1 VLKNPSPNRLPI
13 LLLTFALSTLAFILA
28 VVFLRFPFPLY
39 PLLSTQDV
47 VGLLPPL
54 VFIPLYWLIFRHC
67 ATDTR
72 VGQEIAF
79 MLLAAL
85 WVEGQAVH
93 LAANSINNLIES
105 LARNQILDLK
115 PTDVYQLAYFF
126 DEHLGHYLM
135 HVGMLGLAALLI
147 YREGRRPMGPVTL
160 RWAIVLAGVLYGIV
174 YFCLF
179 IEGGTVALGLPF
191 GLAVV
196 AFAAMSGRTAL
207 AQRPV
212 LAFFGLACLVAVVLF
227 AGWGLAW
234 GGLPQFSEVRLL

>member
-1 VLKNPSPNRLPI
+1 MNRLPI
-13 LLLTFALSTLAFILA
+13 LLLTFALSTLVFILA
-28 VVFLRFPFPLY
+28 VVFLRFPFAPY

-54 VFIPLYWLIFRHC
+54 VFIPIYWLIFRH
-67 ATDTR
+67 AANDTHI
-72 VGQEIAF
+72 GQEIAF

-93 LAANSINNLIES
+93 LAANSINNLIGS

-115 PTDVYQLAYFF
+115 PTDVYELAVFF

-147 YREGRRPMGPVTL
+147 YREGRQPMGPATL
-160 RWAIVLAGVLYGIV
+160 RWAIVLAGVIYGIV

-191 GLAVV
+191 GVAVV
-196 AFAAMSGRTAL
+196 AFVGVTGRTAL

-212 LAFFGLACLVAVVLF
+212 LAFFSLACLVALLLF

-234 GGLPQFSEVRLL
+234 GGFPQFSEVRLL